1 MKKRLAFGLFLLL
14 FGLSGSLFSQS
25 RTAQKLINLDQK
37 RFAAMVNRDFDFLR
51 KVLADDLTYTHS
63 NGKFE
68 TKAEFLT
75 EIIDGT
81 LRYQKMEP
89 GDQLVRIYGKM
100 AVITGRCEV
109 SVKQDERVVES
120 KLRYTDVWRKRRGK
134 WQLVA
139 WQSAR
144 IQ

>member
-1 MKKRLAFGLFLLL
+1 MKKRLVFGLLLL
-14 FGLSGSLFSQS
+14 AVCLSGNLFSQS
-25 RTAQKLINLDQK
+25 RTAQKLIELDQK
-37 RFAAMVNRDFDFLR
+37 RFAAMVSRDFDFLR
-51 KVLADDLTYTHS
+51 KILASDLTYTHS

-81 LRYQKMEP
+81 LRYQKMLP

-109 SVKQDERVVES
+109 SVKQGDRVVES
-120 KLRYTDVWRKRRGK
+120 QLRYTDVWRKRRGK

-144 IQ
+144 IL

>member
-1 MKKRLAFGLFLLL
+1 MKKRLVFALFLLL
-14 FGLSGSLFSQS
+14 SGLSGSLFAQS
-25 RTAQKLINLDQK
+25 RTAQKLIDLDQK

-120 KLRYTDVWRKRRGK
+120 KLRYTEVWRKRRGK

-144 IQ
+144 IL